1 MKKID
6 KIKIVHMNDDDPD
19 LSWLGEYTD
28 QLKPGIIVRHYEKFY
43 EDLSEEELEEIPER
57 SREYRGFKPGD
68 TGEKPGDENYKKYAL
83 QNYSRMED
91 INNGNVGFIGISA
104 EAKVLTQ
111 YPGSDHWL
119 INTLH
124 SGGLYGIE
132 SDSDQSYF
140 EEIEKEQLEE
150 LKDVLKEYGFS
161 EDEIN
166 KSFENIIN
174 DN

>member
-6 KIKIVHMNDDDPD
+6 KIKIVHTMDDDPD
-19 LSWLGEYTD
+19 LSWLGEYTEKLTD
-28 QLKPGIIVRHYEKFY
+28 GVIVRHFGKFY
-43 EDLSEEELEEIPER
+43 QDLTEEEIEEIPGR
-57 SREYRGFKPGD
+57 SNEYRGFIPAD
-68 TGEKPGDENYKKYAL
+68 SGEKPDSPNYKKYAL
-83 QNYSRMED
+83 ENYSRMED
-91 INNGNVGFIGISA
+91 INNGNVGFYGISA

-119 INTLH
+119 INTLS
-124 SGGLYGIE
+124 SGGLWGIE
-132 SDSDQSYF
+132 SDSDPSYF

-166 KSFENIIN
+166 KSFENIVN